1 MSAYTEQINA
11 VQGTDKHSTDPTSRM
26 FIMGIPNRLSSESL
40 RNEIEKYGDVEVYLC
55 ENSADDNG
63 WAFVGFTSRE
73 AVERVCRGVKGH
85 QYDSGI

>member
-1 MSAYTEQINA
+1 MQDSIDCLHIQLINLMINTIYTPQY
-11 VQGTDKHSTDPTSRM
+11 
-26 FIMGIPNRLSSESL
+26 LSQESL

-63 WAFVGFTSRE
+63 WAFVGFTNRE

-85 QYDSGI
+85 QCDSGI